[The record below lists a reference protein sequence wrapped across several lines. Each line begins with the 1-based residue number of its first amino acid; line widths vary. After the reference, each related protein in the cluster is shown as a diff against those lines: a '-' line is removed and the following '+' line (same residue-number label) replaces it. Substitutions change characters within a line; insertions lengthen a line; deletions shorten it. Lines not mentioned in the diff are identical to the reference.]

1 MNEAVKEYI
10 EKYSDEIKNLY
21 MNLRDLIYESIP
33 EKSEENRLIEIEE
46 KLWAKLPSY
55 YVGENFVRLIPFKD
69 HVNIEAAA
77 ALQHTEELKAYKLTP
92 KGMLQ
97 ISLKQSLPAELLKCI
112 FAETLYK

>member
-10 EKYSDEIKNLY
+10 EKYSDEIRNLY

-33 EKSEENRLIEIEE
+33 EESVENSLVEIEE

-55 YVGENFVRLIPFKD
+55 YVGENFVRLIPFRD

-77 ALQHTEELKAYKLTP
+77 VLQHTEELKAYKLTP

-97 ISLKQSLPAELLKCI
+97 ISLNQSLPAVLLKCI
-112 FAETLYK
+112 FNETLYK